1 MKKATINI
9 EVIEN
14 DKEIFSTSDFD
25 GEMLLIMIGLTNAI
39 NRLEEEAPEGSGFRT
54 DILKLLNDRL

>member
-14 DKEIFSTSDFD
+14 DEEISFTTDFH
-25 GEMLLIMIGLTNAI
+25 GEMFLLMRGLTNGI
-39 NRLEEEAPEGSGFRT
+39 NILEKHAPEGGSYRAE
-54 DILKLLNDRL
+54 ILELLNDRH